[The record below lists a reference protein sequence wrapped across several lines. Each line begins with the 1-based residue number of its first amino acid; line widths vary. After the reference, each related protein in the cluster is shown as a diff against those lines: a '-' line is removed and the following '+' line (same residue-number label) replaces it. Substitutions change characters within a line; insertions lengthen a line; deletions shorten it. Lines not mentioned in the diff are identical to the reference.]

1 MVERYIDFLGLE
13 ETIELLKANERPLT
27 PSIRVN
33 TLKIE
38 VKTIKKRLENKGFAL
53 EPIKWVEYGF
63 NISKFPFNLGALHE
77 HIQGYYYIQS
87 VATMLPALILNP
99 HTNDVV
105 IDMCAAPGGKATHL
119 TQIMNNQGKLILLE
133 RNERRIPAL
142 EVNLRRMG
150 ITNSIV
156 LNHDA
161 SHLEKLNIKADRIL
175 LDAPCTGEGLIRQDK
190 SRKKSKNINDI
201 KKMASVQKK
210 LLSAGLDA
218 LKPGGHLL
226 YCTCSIAPEENE
238 IVVDQVLKGKS
249 NFIINEI
256 KNKFGSNGLTYV
268 YGKNLINDLR
278 KAQRFYPH
286 IHDTIGFFICLI
298 SKST

>member
-1 MVERYIDFLGLE
+1 MVERYIDFLGLD

-38 VKTIKKRLENKGFAL
+38 VKPIKKRLENKGFAL

-63 NISKFPFNLGALHE
+63 NISKYPFNLGALHE
-77 HIQGYYYIQS
+77 YLQGFYYIQS

-119 TQIMNNQGKLILLE
+119 AQIMNNQGKLILLE

-161 SHLEKLNIKADRIL
+161 THLEKLNIKADRIL

-210 LLSAGLDA
+210 LLSAGLNA
-218 LKPGGHLL
+218 LKPNGKLL
-226 YCTCSIAPEENE
+226 YSTCSIGPEENE
-238 IVVDQVLKGKS
+238 LVVNNILKINP
-249 NFIINEI
+249 NFSIIRI
-256 KNKFGSNGLTYV
+256 PKQYGVHGLTEV
-268 YGKNLINDLR
+268 YGVTYRNDL
-278 KAQRFYPH
+278 KFAQRIYPH
-286 IHDTIGFFICLI
+286 IHDTIGFFLCLI
-298 SKST
+298 TRLE

>member
-63 NISKFPFNLGALHE
+63 NISKYPFNLGALHE
-77 HIQGYYYIQS
+77 YLQGYYYIQS

-99 HTNDVV
+99 HINDVV

-119 TQIMNNQGKLILLE
+119 AQIMNNQGKLILLE

-161 SHLEKLNIKADRIL
+161 THLEKLNIKADRIL

-210 LLSAGLDA
+210 LLSAGLNA
-218 LKPGGHLL
+218 LKPNGKLL
-226 YCTCSIAPEENE
+226 YSTCSIGPEENE
-238 IVVDQVLKGKS
+238 LVVDSILKINPKFS
-249 NFIINEI
+249 IIRI
-256 KNKFGSNGLTYV
+256 PKQYGVHGLTEV
-268 YGKNLINDLR
+268 YGVTYRNDL
-278 KAQRFYPH
+278 KFAQRIYPH
-286 IHDTIGFFICLI
+286 IHDTIGFFLCLI
-298 SKST
+298 TKLE

>member
-1 MVERYIDFLGLE
+1 MVERYIEFLGLD
-13 ETIELLKANERPLT
+13 ETIELLNANERPLT

-63 NISKFPFNLGALHE
+63 NISKYPFNLGALHE
-77 HIQGYYYIQS
+77 YLQGFYYIQS

-119 TQIMNNQGKLILLE
+119 AQIMNNQGKLILLE

-161 SHLEKLNIKADRIL
+161 THLEKLNIKADRIL

-201 KKMASVQKK
+201 KKMVSVQKK
-210 LLSAGLDA
+210 LLSAGLNA
-218 LKPGGHLL
+218 LKPNGKLL
-226 YCTCSIAPEENE
+226 YSTCSIGPEENE
-238 IVVDQVLKGKS
+238 LVVDSILKINP
-249 NFIINEI
+249 NFSIIRI
-256 KNKFGSNGLTYV
+256 PKQYGVHGLTEV
-268 YGKNLINDLR
+268 YGVTYRNDL
-278 KAQRFYPH
+278 KFTQRIYPH
-286 IHDTIGFFICLI
+286 IHDTIGFFLCLI
-298 SKST
+298 TRLE

>member
-13 ETIELLKANERPLT
+13 EIIELLKANERPLT

-133 RNERRIPAL
+133 RKSGKSLCAFFIVSLSTLVCVVLLTINHHPL
-142 EVNLRRMG
+142 NLYLFLPVFS
-150 ITNSIV
+150 NSL
-156 LNHDA
+156 LNP
-161 SHLEKLNIKADRIL
+161 SLFL
-175 LDAPCTGEGLIRQDK
+175 LQL
-190 SRKKSKNINDI
+190 
-201 KKMASVQKK
+201 
-210 LLSAGLDA
+210 LLS
-218 LKPGGHLL
+218 
-226 YCTCSIAPEENE
+226 
-238 IVVDQVLKGKS
+238 
-249 NFIINEI
+249 
-256 KNKFGSNGLTYV
+256 
-268 YGKNLINDLR
+268 
-278 KAQRFYPH
+278 
-286 IHDTIGFFICLI
+286 
-298 SKST
+298 

>member
-1 MVERYIDFLGLE
+1 MVERYIEFLGLD

-63 NISKFPFNLGALHE
+63 NISKYPFNLGALHE
-77 HIQGYYYIQS
+77 YLQGYYYIQS

-119 TQIMNNQGKLILLE
+119 AQIMNNQGKLILLE

-142 EVNLRRMG
+142 EVNLRRLG

-161 SHLEKLNIKADRIL
+161 THLEKLNIKADRIL

-210 LLSAGLDA
+210 LLSAGLNA
-218 LKPGGHLL
+218 LKPEGHLL
-226 YCTCSIAPEENE
+226 YCTCSIGPEENE
-238 IVVDQVLKGKS
+238 LVVDSVLKQISNVSIIKLKNQYGVDGFSKVFGKTLKHKLKLS
-249 NFIINEI
+249 
-256 KNKFGSNGLTYV
+256 
-268 YGKNLINDLR
+268 
-278 KAQRFYPH
+278 QRLYPH
-286 IHDTIGFFICLI
+286 IHDTIGFYLCLLKKL
-298 SKST
+298 S